1 MRASTSGGL
10 GIEDMRQGTFPQRK
24 DAMMHDM
31 PTQNNKRKAFN
42 TVIRHQPT
50 AGKYFSVIWV
60 TNSQQAK

>member
-1 MRASTSGGL
+1 
-10 GIEDMRQGTFPQRK
+10 
-24 DAMMHDM
+24 MMHDM